1 MEVKALL
8 RQYGLHPK
16 KSLGQNF
23 LVDEHALSN
32 IVRAATI
39 TSADVVLEIGP
50 GLGSLT
56 RHLSDA
62 ARRVIAVE
70 IDRTLI
76 LPLQSVLA
84 ARSNVTLV
92 AGDILQLDPAEL
104 LSAVAH
110 PSTARR
116 SAQDASTQE
125 LSHYL
130 TNQLSNYKVV
140 ANIPYYI
147 TSAVIRH
154 LLEADIKPQSI
165 VLTVQLEVAQRIIA
179 EPDDMNLLAVSV
191 QFYGVPRIVQRIPAG
206 AFYPVPVVD
215 SAVVRIDL
223 PDQPRVM
230 VNDVD
235 TFFKVAKAGFGQRR
249 KQLHNALKTGLSR
262 PAEEIDRVLKAAQI
276 DPKRRAETLT
286 LEEWA
291 KLANQF
297 IS

>member
-1 MEVKALL
+1 MEAKALL
-8 RQYGLHPK
+8 RQFGLHPK

-23 LVDEHALSN
+23 LVDEHALSS

-56 RHLSDA
+56 RHLSDV

-76 LPLQSVLA
+76 PPLRSMLA

-92 AGDILQLDPAEL
+92 AGDILQLDPAQL
-104 LSAVAH
+104 L
-110 PSTARR
+110 T
-116 SAQDASTQE
+116 D
-125 LSHYL
+125 YL
-130 TNQLSNYKVV
+130 TTGPPDHLATYKVV

-206 AFYPVPVVD
+206 AFYPVPAVD

-223 PDQPRVM
+223 PDQPRVI
-230 VNDVD
+230 VNDAD
-235 TFFKVAKAGFGQRR
+235 LFFKVAKAGFGQKR

-262 PAEEIDRVLKAAQI
+262 PAEGIDRALKAAQI

>member
-8 RQYGLHPK
+8 RQFGLHPK

-23 LVDEHALSN
+23 LVDEYALSS
-32 IVRAATI
+32 IVRSAAI

-56 RHLSDA
+56 RHLSDV
-62 ARRVIAVE
+62 ARRVIAIE

-76 LPLQSVLA
+76 PPLRSMLA

-92 AGDILQLDPAEL
+92 AGDILQLDPAQL
-104 LSAVAH
+104 LA
-110 PSTARR
+110 
-116 SAQDASTQE
+116 D
-125 LSHYL
+125 YL
-130 TNQLSNYKVV
+130 TTGLPDHLATYKVV

-191 QFYGVPRIVQRIPAG
+191 QFYGVPRIMQRIPAG
-206 AFYPVPVVD
+206 AFYPVPAVD

-223 PDQPRVM
+223 PDQPRVI
-230 VNDVD
+230 VNDAD
-235 TFFKVAKAGFGQRR
+235 LFFKVAKAGFGQKR

-262 PAEEIDRVLKAAQI
+262 PAEEIDRALKAAQI

-297 IS
+297 IG